1 MFIDTHSHIYSEQFD
16 DDIAEVI
23 QRAKDANISK
33 IVLPDID
40 SKERVRML
48 KLAEAYPDYLYP
60 LIGLHPTSVNESF
73 RNELDK
79 IEHVLSSRK
88 FYGIGET
95 GIDLYWDKTYL
106 SQQIESFEYQ
116 LDLSLKHDLPIII
129 HARDSIKEIYEVL
142 ERYKSK
148 NIKGIMHCF
157 PGDIND
163 AKKAIDYG
171 LLLGVGGVSTFK
183 NTHLREVLS
192 QISIQNIVLETDS
205 PYLAPVPYRGKRN
218 ESAYVIKI
226 AEMLANLYNI
236 GIEEVGN
243 LTTENASKLFKF

>member
-16 DDIAEVI
+16 GDIAEVI
-23 QRAKDANISK
+23 QRAKDANISR

-48 KLAEAYPDYLYP
+48 NLADSYPDYLFP
-60 LIGLHPTSVNESF
+60 LVGLHPTSVNESF
-73 RNELDK
+73 RDELDK
-79 IEHVLSSRK
+79 IEIALSSRK

-95 GIDLYWDKTYL
+95 GIDLYWDKTFMY
-106 SQQIESFEYQ
+106 QQIEAFENQ
-116 LDLSLKHDLPIII
+116 LDLSIKHNLPIII

-142 ERYKSK
+142 KRYKSK

-157 PGDIND
+157 PGDIDD
-163 AKKAIDYG
+163 ANKAIEYG

-183 NTHLREVLS
+183 NTNLREVLS

-218 ESAYVIKI
+218 ESAYIIKI

-236 GIEEVGN
+236 GIEEVGDI
-243 LTTENASKLFKF
+243 TTKNASKLFKF

>member
-23 QRAKDANISK
+23 QRAKNASISK
-33 IVLPDID
+33 IILPDID
-40 SKERVRML
+40 SGERVRML
-48 KLAEAYPDYLYP
+48 NLADSYPDYLFP
-60 LIGLHPTSVNESF
+60 LVGLHPTSVNESF
-73 RNELDK
+73 RDELDK
-79 IEHVLSSRK
+79 IEIALSSRK

-95 GIDLYWDKTYL
+95 GIDLYWDKTFMY
-106 SQQIESFEYQ
+106 QQIEAFENQ
-116 LDLSLKHDLPIII
+116 LDLSIKHNLPIII

-142 ERYKSK
+142 KRYKSK

-157 PGDIND
+157 PGDIDD
-163 AKKAIDYG
+163 ANKAIEYG

-183 NTHLREVLS
+183 NTNLREVLS

-243 LTTENASKLFKF
+243 ITTENASKLFKF

>member
-23 QRAKDANISK
+23 QRAKNASISK
-33 IVLPDID
+33 IILPDID
-40 SKERVRML
+40 SGERVRML
-48 KLAEAYPDYLYP
+48 NLADSYPDFLFP
-60 LIGLHPTSVNESF
+60 LGGLHPTSVNESF
-73 RNELDK
+73 RDELDK
-79 IEHVLSSRK
+79 IDSALSSRR

-95 GIDLYWDKTYL
+95 GIDLYWDKTFM
-106 SQQIESFEYQ
+106 SQQIEAFEYQ
-116 LDLSLKHDLPIII
+116 LDLSIKYDLPIII
-129 HARDSIKEIYEVL
+129 HARDSIKVIYEVL

-148 NIKGIMHCF
+148 NIRGIMHCF
-157 PGDIND
+157 PGDVED
-163 AKKAIDYG
+163 AKKAIEYG
-171 LLLGVGGVSTFK
+171 LLIGVGGVSTFK

-218 ESAYVIKI
+218 ESAYLIKI

-236 GIEEVGN
+236 DVEEVGK
-243 LTTENASKLFKF
+243 LTTDNASKLFKF